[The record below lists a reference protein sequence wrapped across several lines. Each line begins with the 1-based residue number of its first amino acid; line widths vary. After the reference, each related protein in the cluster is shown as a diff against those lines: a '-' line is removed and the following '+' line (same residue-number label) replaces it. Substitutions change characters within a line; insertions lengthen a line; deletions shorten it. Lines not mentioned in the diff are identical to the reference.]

1 MRNGLRFLLKTILI
15 ALALFA
21 CRPWLQ
27 PAYQQVVLWFAL
39 RFLNMSALTLYVDSL
54 DKIIPFAA
62 LLFATPR
69 MPWPRKAAMLA
80 IGVVV
85 FLVIDV
91 CALKFSTPTNI
102 AQTGVYNTRPDDT
115 FFWLWEAYGRW
126 LLPLL
131 LWLLASYRYLDGLF
145 NIGHGEQANPASADE
160 VISGR

>member
-1 MRNGLRFLLKTILI
+1 MVRSGLRFLLKAVLI

-21 CRPWLQ
+21 CRGWLQ
-27 PAYQQVVLWFAL
+27 PVYQQVVLWFAL
-39 RFLNMSALTLYVDSL
+39 RFLGMGALTLYVDSL

-69 MPWPRKAAMLA
+69 MPWTRKAAMLA
-80 IGVVV
+80 VGVVV

-145 NIGHGEQANPASADE
+145 NIGHGMGNRPIRQAPTK
-160 VISGR
+160 